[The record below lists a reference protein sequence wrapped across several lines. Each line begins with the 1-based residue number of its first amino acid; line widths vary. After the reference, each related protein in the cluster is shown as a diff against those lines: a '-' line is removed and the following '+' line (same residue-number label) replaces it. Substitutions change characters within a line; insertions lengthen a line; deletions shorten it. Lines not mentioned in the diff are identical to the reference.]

1 MNAAPERRIM
11 KTHDAGSIPGADPVQ
26 PSNPTHE
33 TMTAAGDKGMTL
45 NIFSENGSRIE
56 FYQEHLPDIESTLG
70 LLIQP
75 RLFTQP
81 LLVLTSHHN
90 VTTIPSRTIDLIRV
104 QCSAT
109 FPLIMPAGIV
119 RIEEVGSEA
128 VASQSGAE
136 EKDDGISSEHTTEFI
151 EIHTMGGWVVFL
163 KLEVLTTGQILDRR
177 QNLLHLY
184 DLPLLPFYCFNGEIG
199 FINPSKICRI
209 TICPGFE
216 GAPANAFP
224 AALLRWESG
233 WQRKD
238 SP

>member
-1 MNAAPERRIM
+1 MNAAPEQRIM
-11 KTHDAGSIPGADPVQ
+11 NTLDAGSMPGTDPVE
-26 PSNPTHE
+26 SLDPTQE
-33 TMTAAGDKGMTL
+33 TMTATGDKGMTL
-45 NIFSENGSRIE
+45 NIFSENGLRIE
-56 FYQEHLPDIESTLG
+56 FYQEHLSDIENTLG

-81 LLVLTSHHN
+81 LLAITSHYN

-109 FPLIMPAGIV
+109 FPLVMPAGILK
-119 RIEEVGSEA
+119 IEEVGSET
-128 VASQSGAE
+128 VASEPGPT
-136 EKDDGISSEHTTEFI
+136 EKDGESSPELVTEFV

-163 KLEVLTTGQILDRR
+163 KLEVVTTGPILDRR

-184 DLPLLPFYCFNGEIG
+184 DLPMLPFYCFTGGMG
-199 FINPSKICRI
+199 FINPAKICRM

-216 GAPANAFP
+216 GPPANSLP
-224 AALLRWESG
+224 AGLLRWESS

-238 SP
+238 SC